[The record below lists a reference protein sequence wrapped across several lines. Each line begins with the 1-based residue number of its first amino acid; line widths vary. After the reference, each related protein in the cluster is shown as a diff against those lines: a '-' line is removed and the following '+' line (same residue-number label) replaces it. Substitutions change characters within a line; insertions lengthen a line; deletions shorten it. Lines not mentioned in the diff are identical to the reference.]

1 MRISALVSIIFFI
14 LSCGSG
20 DVRLVRKKL
29 QNKDIIITWYYHS
42 FITNNSP
49 DYVVLERD
57 GVTNEIYKA
66 ERVIT
71 DVALSKNNIILRLVK
86 PSLGVVYTEKIQD
99 NILGYKII
107 VDTTDNIESLR
118 FIPDGI
124 KE

>member
-1 MRISALVSIIFFI
+1 MHIPALIGIVFFF
-14 LSCGSG
+14 LSCESD
-20 DVRLVRKKL
+20 DVKFVRKKIE
-29 QNKDIIITWYYHS
+29 NKDIVITWYYHS

-99 NILGYKII
+99 SILGYKII